1 MQFPFPL
8 FHFQVSTVSVYVCEH
23 TNLPYIYVPY
33 AHTIPEWMRMID
45 SYFYAIPHILAD
57 ETEAIYQEIQNV
69 NVATVY
75 VTLYTTTNVR

>member
-1 MQFPFPL
+1 
-8 FHFQVSTVSVYVCEH
+8 
-23 TNLPYIYVPY
+23 
-33 AHTIPEWMRMID
+33 MRMID